1 MRICI
6 VRLPIMKFPDP
17 LIRGKLIK
25 RYKRFLTDVELANG
39 EVVIAHCANPGSMLS
54 VNDPGSEVWL
64 SPARNPDRKLR
75 YTWELIRVGDT
86 LVGINTSLPN
96 SIVEAAVNAGTIPEL
111 AGYATMRRE
120 VKYGKNSRIDLLL
133 EDPARLPCYVEV
145 KNVTMRRGLESKGL
159 AEFPDAVTTRGAKH
173 LVELANMVA
182 KGARAV
188 MLYLVQREDCSA
200 FDIARDIDPTYAAGL
215 ATAMANGVEVLC
227 YGCHL
232 NAERITLSNPIP
244 TVFPTA
250 D

>member
-111 AGYATMRRE
+111 AGYASAAALLCRSQERHHAARPRIKGSCRVSRCCHDARR
-120 VKYGKNSRIDLLL
+120 
-133 EDPARLPCYVEV
+133 
-145 KNVTMRRGLESKGL
+145 
-159 AEFPDAVTTRGAKH
+159 
-173 LVELANMVA
+173 
-182 KGARAV
+182 
-188 MLYLVQREDCSA
+188 QA
-200 FDIARDIDPTYAAGL
+200 FG
-215 ATAMANGVEVLC
+215 
-227 YGCHL
+227 
-232 NAERITLSNPIP
+232 
-244 TVFPTA
+244 
-250 D
+250 